1 MRSSDGE
8 EQLEIAFCFT
18 FCAFCCAFSP
28 FACGCSPSS
37 SSFCC
42 CCWLFACV
50 HVHVCFRFS
59 LYVFSA
65 LFFVVVVVVLNF
77 VYSRLFLQF
86 VFCFSHSL
94 QNLTEFALLS
104 SLSPSSFA
112 YQNFSLD
119 SIFDTSLII
128 YTSSFAFIL
137 SQHFLFI
144 CIASLTH
151 QKKINK
157 NLTSASCVGAGRGGG
172 GTDRVL
178 SPDLC
183 RSVDPSI

>member
-37 SSFCC
+37 SSSFCC
-42 CCWLFACV
+42 CCWLFACSRSRV
-50 HVHVCFRFS
+50 FS
-59 LYVFSA
+59 LFVIRFFSA
-65 LFFVVVVVVLNF
+65 LFFVVVVLNF

-128 YTSSFAFIL
+128 YTSSFAFFL

-151 QKKINK
+151 QKKTNK
-157 NLTSASCVGAGRGGG
+157 NLTSASCDGAGRGGG

>member
-1 MRSSDGE
+1 MNE
-8 EQLEIAFCFT
+8 EQRRRRTVRNCILFYLLRLLLCVLSVCLWLLSFFFLLLLLLAFCVFT
-18 FCAFCCAFSP
+18 FTCVFAFRYTF
-28 FACGCSPSS
+28 
-37 SSFCC
+37 
-42 CCWLFACV
+42 
-50 HVHVCFRFS
+50 
-59 LYVFSA
+59 FSA

-104 SLSPSSFA
+104 SLSSSSFA

-119 SIFDTSLII
+119 SIFDMSLII
-128 YTSSFAFIL
+128 YSSSFAFIL

-151 QKKINK
+151 QKKTNK
-157 NLTSASCVGAGRGGG
+157 NLTSASCDGAGRGGG